1 MSLDLWYPILG
12 WEKRPNFGNCHTM
25 QDLKE
30 FSNNYKETY
39 DLNKFRRNLLENLTG
54 QFEQINIRILGNPG
68 SGKTSFIYSL
78 LKTLA
83 ENGDQRLLEKYV
95 FYIFH
100 VNRALGDG
108 ADEIVQENIRLAWG
122 KYFDAVGLSQN
133 FSSINK
139 QKISLKE
146 KLNLC
151 VDYFKGNR
159 EKFSSK
165 VLIYVIDDAD
175 LLEPKEIRDIACS
188 VIKHVE
194 LSSVKKWLVLRN
206 ETYEKYDS
214 EVRNTIDS
222 FFPDMRKFPRL
233 SLYDIITHRISS
245 PAVGTSSKNP
255 FSTALCESVSKLF
268 DGNLRESL
276 SALQSILSDVSP
288 INLKSTTAEEFIQ
301 NYIDK
306 ASIPSLV
313 KSEHIYNIHLPHL
326 RNVPLPIPLDVVCL
340 LRYVNDP
347 VMLLNTVNHAIN
359 VRWSKYKK
367 ASDADSISV
376 KPHQLEFTLNAL
388 VTMGLVRLDHA
399 SYFLTYKGE
408 ALSIYAPRTYY
419 TDTALAGVDKQGL
432 TEKYQ
437 LMCYAEVDH
446 QSVINTWLLS

>member
-12 WEKRPNFGNCHTM
+12 WKNRPNFGNCHTM
-25 QDLKE
+25 QDLQE
-30 FSNNYKETY
+30 FANNYKETY

-78 LKTLA
+78 LKALA

-95 FYIFH
+95 FHIFH
-100 VNRALGDG
+100 VNRALGET
-108 ADEIVQENIRLAWG
+108 ADEVVQENILLAWQ

-139 QKISLKE
+139 QKIATKT
-146 KLNLC
+146 KLNLF
-151 VDYFKGNR
+151 VDYFKANR
-159 EKFSSK
+159 QKFSPK
-165 VLIYVIDDAD
+165 ILIYVIDDAD
-175 LLEPKEIRDIACS
+175 LLEPKEIREIACS

-214 EVRNTIDS
+214 EVRSTIDS

-233 SLYDIITHRISS
+233 SLYDIITHRIIS
-245 PAVGTSSKNP
+245 PHVGTAPKNP
-255 FSTALCESVSKLF
+255 FSTALCESISRLF

-276 SALQSILSDVSP
+276 SALQSILSDVTP
-288 INLKSTTAEEFIQ
+288 TNLKDSTAEEFIQ

-313 KSEHIYNIHLPHL
+313 RSEHIYNIHLPHL
-326 RNVPLPIPLDVVCL
+326 RNVPLPIPLDLICL

-347 VMLLNTVNHAIN
+347 VMLLSTVNHSIN
-359 VRWSKYKK
+359 VRWQKYKS
-367 ASDADSISV
+367 ANDAESV
-376 KPHQLEFTLNAL
+376 SVTARQLEFTLKAL
-388 VTMGLVRLDHA
+388 VRMGLVRIDQS